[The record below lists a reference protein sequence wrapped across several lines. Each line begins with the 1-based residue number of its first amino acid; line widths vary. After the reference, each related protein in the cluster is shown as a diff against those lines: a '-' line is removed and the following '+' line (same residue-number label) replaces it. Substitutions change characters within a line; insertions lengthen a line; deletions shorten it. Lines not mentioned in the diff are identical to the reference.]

1 MTYRLCASHSIV
13 METGAIANRTSTR
26 LAHHVLQDK
35 KYLLSVLIPIA
46 VGFAGAMLIIV
57 MAYVSR
63 AYRKRKDRT
72 IITGAP
78 RSFLEVRWSCV
89 RVRVYV
95 CVCTHTVIII
105 FRCSKCAQR
114 AVGGRTGRVRTGW
127 GVFKG
132 LGRHVSPPIM
142 SHNSSRHELL
152 INRWTPRTSFYSSV

>member
-78 RSFLEVRWSCV
+78 RSFLEVSWSCV

-95 CVCTHTVIII
+95 RVYAHCYNYFPMQQMCASCCRRQDKEGEDRVGCV
-105 FRCSKCAQR
+105 
-114 AVGGRTGRVRTGW
+114 
-127 GVFKG
+127 
-132 LGRHVSPPIM
+132 
-142 SHNSSRHELL
+142 
-152 INRWTPRTSFYSSV
+152 